1 MSLNKQLELELSI
14 VELLGLGSTMDIME
28 IYEQTYRWEVILE
41 DGTRKIINK
50 GALNN
55 GY

>member
-1 MSLNKQLELELSI
+1 MSLDKQLEFELAI
-14 VELLGLGSTMDIME
+14 VEFLGLGSTLDILE
-28 IYEQTYRWEVILE
+28 VNEQLYRWEVILE
-41 DGTRKIINK
+41 DGTRRIINK

>member
-1 MSLNKQLELELSI
+1 MSSNKQLDFELAI
-14 VELLGLGSTMDIME
+14 VEFLGLGSTLDLLE
-28 IYEQTYRWEVILE
+28 VTEQTYRWEVILE

>member
-1 MSLNKQLELELSI
+1 MSSNKQLDFELAI
-14 VELLGLGSTMDIME
+14 VEFLGLGSTLDL
-28 IYEQTYRWEVILE
+28 LE

>member
-1 MSLNKQLELELSI
+1 MSSNKQLEFELAI
-14 VELLGLGSTMDIME
+14 VDFLGLASTMDILE
-28 IYEQTYRWEVILE
+28 INEQAYRWEVILE

-55 GY
+55 DY